1 MDSSE
6 FRKHAHTLV
15 DWMADYMDNVGDL
28 PVRSQVKPGDV
39 AAQLTAKPPAR
50 GEDMTAIF
58 DDFKSIVVPGMT
70 HWQHPSFFAFF
81 PANVSPPSVLAE
93 MLIATMGAQCMMW
106 ETSPAATEMET
117 RVMSWL
123 GGMIGLPDN
132 FSGVIQDTASTA
144 TFCAILAAREK
155 ATDWR
160 VNDDG
165 LAGAEQLTF
174 YASVENHSSI
184 EKAIKM
190 AGIGKN
196 NLRLIP
202 SDDNFAM
209 NVDALKA
216 AIADDRAKG
225 FTPAGIV
232 ACIGGTALGGIDDLT
247 AVGAVAEAEGLYLHV
262 DAAWAGSALICPEN
276 QHLIKGI
283 EKADSFVF
291 NPHKWMFTN
300 FDCTAHFVKD
310 TDTLVRTLT
319 ILPEY
324 LKTREGS
331 AVIDYRDWG
340 VQLGRRFRALKL
352 WFVIRSYGVEG
363 LQSTIRNHISWAE
376 DLAKIIDH
384 DDGFELVTGPILSLM
399 SFRYAP
405 KGVDEALLDD
415 MNERLLQMINDDGR
429 TYLTRSRVNGAF
441 VIRFQVGQTNTTKA
455 HVMAAWDVVKEIS
468 RTL

>member
-15 DWMADYMDNVGDL
+15 DWMADYMDNVGDF

-160 VNDDG
+160 VNDEG

-216 AIADDRAKG
+216 AISDDRAKG

-232 ACIGGTALGGIDDLT
+232 ACIGGTALGGMDDLT

-352 WFVIRSYGVEG
+352 WFVIR
-363 LQSTIRNHISWAE
+363 
-376 DLAKIIDH
+376 
-384 DDGFELVTGPILSLM
+384 
-399 SFRYAP
+399 
-405 KGVDEALLDD
+405 
-415 MNERLLQMINDDGR
+415 
-429 TYLTRSRVNGAF
+429 
-441 VIRFQVGQTNTTKA
+441 
-455 HVMAAWDVVKEIS
+455 
-468 RTL
+468 